1 MFTGIVEEMG
11 RVETATPSG
20 ISVRAS
26 KVMEDLSLGASI
38 NLNGVCL
45 TVTRLDQRSFDVD
58 VVPETLRR
66 TNLGSLKA
74 GSSVNLERPVP
85 AAGRLDGHVVQGHVD
100 GTGRIESVRVD
111 GTALL
116 VRVALR
122 PELLRYVVQKGF
134 VAVDGISLTVVD
146 CYRDGF
152 SFTVIPF
159 TRNETTLGLREVGDL
174 VNIEVDIL
182 AKYVERLAGPNLN
195 ITTKPTESPTTPDKQ
210 R

>member
-1 MFTGIVEEMG
+1 MFTGIIEEMG
-11 RVETATPSG
+11 RVDAAKPHNLS
-20 ISVRAS
+20 ISAS
-26 KVMEDLSLGASI
+26 KVLDDLSLGASI
-38 NLNGVCL
+38 NVNGACL

-66 TNLGSLKA
+66 TNLGSLA
-74 GSSVNLERPVP
+74 SGSRVNLERPVP
-85 AAGRLDGHVVQGHVD
+85 AVGRLDGHVVQGHVD
-100 GTGRIESVRVD
+100 GTGRIESVRED
-111 GTALL
+111 GTALS

-122 PELLRYVVQKGF
+122 PELLRYVVEKGF

-159 TRNETTLGLREVGDL
+159 TRSETTLGLREVGDL

-182 AKYVERLAGPNLN
+182 AKYVERLAGPNLKL
-195 ITTKPTESPTTPDKQ
+195 TTKPTDSPTTPDKQ

>member
-38 NLNGVCL
+38 NVNGVCL
-45 TVTRLDQRSFDVD
+45 TVTRLDQRIFDVD

-66 TNLGSLKA
+66 TNLGSLEA

-111 GTALL
+111 GAALL
-116 VRVALR
+116 VRVALC

-182 AKYVERLAGPNLN
+182 AKYVERLAGSNLN

>member
-38 NLNGVCL
+38 NVNGVCL

-66 TNLGSLKA
+66 TNLGSLEA

>member
-116 VRVALR
+116 VWVALR

>member
-11 RVETATPSG
+11 RVEAAGPAGLS
-20 ISVRAS
+20 ISAS
-26 KVMEDLSLGASI
+26 KVLEDLSLGASI
-38 NLNGVCL
+38 NVNGACL

-66 TNLGSLKA
+66 TNLGSLEA
-74 GSSVNLERPVP
+74 GSHVNLERPVP

-116 VRVALR
+116 IKVALR
-122 PELLRYVVQKGF
+122 PELLRYVVEKGF

-159 TRNETTLGLREVGDL
+159 TRSETTLGLREVGDL

-182 AKYVERLAGPNLN
+182 AKYVERLAVPNLKL
-195 ITTKPTESPTTPDKQ
+195 TTKPTDSPTIPDKQ

>member
-38 NLNGVCL
+38 NVNGACL
-45 TVTRLDQRSFDVD
+45 TVTRLDQRRFDVD

-66 TNLGSLKA
+66 TNLGSLEA

-111 GTALL
+111 GHGASGQGGPAPGAA
-116 VRVALR
+116 ALR
-122 PELLRYVVQKGF
+122 RAEGIRGGGRYQPYGCRTVTAMGS
-134 VAVDGISLTVVD
+134 ASLS
-146 CYRDGF
+146 YR
-152 SFTVIPF
+152 
-159 TRNETTLGLREVGDL
+159 LRETRPRW
-174 VNIEVDIL
+174 
-182 AKYVERLAGPNLN
+182 ACARSA
-195 ITTKPTESPTTPDKQ
+195 TS
-210 R
+210 

>member
-38 NLNGVCL
+38 NVNGVCL

>member
-11 RVETATPSG
+11 LVEASKPGTL
-20 ISVRAS
+20 SVSAS
-26 KVMEDLSLGASI
+26 KVMEDLNLGASI
-38 NLNGVCL
+38 NVNGVCL
-45 TVTRLDQRSFDVD
+45 TVTRLEQRGFEVD

-66 TNLGSLKA
+66 TNLGSLAA
-74 GSSVNLERPVP
+74 GSRVNLERPVP

-100 GTGRIESVRVD
+100 GTGRIESVRED
-111 GTALL
+111 GTALS
-116 VRVALR
+116 VKVALR
-122 PELLRYVVQKGF
+122 PEMLRYVVQKGF

-159 TRNETTLGLREVGDL
+159 TRSETTLGLREVGDL

-182 AKYVERLAGPNLN
+182 AKYVEKLAGPNLN
-195 ITTKPTESPTTPDKQ
+195 ITTKPTESLTTPDNP

>member
-11 RVETATPSG
+11 RVETASPNGLS
-20 ISVRAS
+20 ISAS

-38 NLNGVCL
+38 NVNGACL

-66 TNLGSLKA
+66 TNLGSLAA

-100 GTGRIESVRVD
+100 GTGRIESVRED

-159 TRNETTLGLREVGDL
+159 TRSETTLGLREAGDL

-195 ITTKPTESPTTPDKQ
+195 ITTKPTESPTIPDKQ